1 MTRILPALAAA
12 LVLAGCTT
20 DAAKMEEAFKLSAPE
35 DDAHC
40 QSLLMRPGELVY
52 AQCRLA
58 LRKTYLNN
66 YAARKAVIEEKY
78 GAISLPLD
86 RALRNDAFC
95 NYDESV
101 KMLQQPT
108 PEDAIAEAAYAN
120 CDATRGELSTAFAT
134 ATGVPGDTLIALE
147 RPMILAQNIDAVREA
162 REVING

>member
-1 MTRILPALAAA
+1 MNLIVPALAAA
-12 LVLAGCTT
+12 LLLAGCTS
-20 DAAKMEEAFKLSAPE
+20 DAKIEEAFKLSAPE

-66 YAARKAVIEEKY
+66 FAERKAVIEEKY
-78 GAISLPLD
+78 GSLPQSLD

-101 KMLQQPT
+101 KMLQQQS
-108 PEDAIAEAAYAN
+108 PEEVIAETAYDS
-120 CDATRGELSTAFAT
+120 CETTRTELASAFAAASGT
-134 ATGVPGDTLIALE
+134 PAETLIALE
-147 RPMILAQNIDAVREA
+147 RPMIISQNIEAVREA
-162 REVING
+162 RDVING